1 MSRTGVGEVKIF
13 CDGTELKGVENWKAV
28 FVVVVYIYIG
38 VCVRAFSIFPL
49 WNVWSC
55 FLYKSCFR
63 KGWKDTWHL
72 GSDKNVLNKNKTK
85 NAHFFSSF
93 ETIQSTPLRVNQIT
107 SVIGDELLVYRW
119 SPVTIVNGA
128 VSRIVSFYTHNSS
141 QGLFLSSRKSTFCII
156 TFFRLSVCLIII
168 WPTLPTWMHSHLA
181 NGWVL
186 VLSLLFR
193 SSQQVEWKV
202 CVVHESFQPPLC
214 DLHLLRSV

>member
-1 MSRTGVGEVKIF
+1 MG
-13 CDGTELKGVENWKAV
+13 
-28 FVVVVYIYIG
+28 VYIC

-55 FLYKSCFR
+55 FLHKPSFR
-63 KGWKDTWHL
+63 KGSKDTWLL
-72 GSDKNVLNKNKTK
+72 GSDKNVLNKKKTE

-93 ETIQSTPLRVNQIT
+93 ETIQRTTLRVNQIT
-107 SVIGDELLVYRW
+107 SVIGEELLVYRL
-119 SPVTIVNGA
+119 SSVTFVNGA
-128 VSRIVSFYTHNSS
+128 MSWIVSFYTHITGSL
-141 QGLFLSSRKSTFCII
+141 GSSRKFTFCII
-156 TFFRLSVCLIII
+156 TCSQTVRVCLIII

-202 CVVHESFQPPLC
+202 CVVRESFQPPLC
-214 DLHLLRSV
+214 DLHLLKSV